1 MRQRLLSHATRIR
14 TRIFY
19 VLNVIRKKC
28 SLYCRTK
35 SYCERNSKCEL
46 CPLRYSILA
55 PRRIT
60 GLAAASGAAR
70 IDWTARAAASR
81 LFQRLEP
88 DPLGFRTLFAEAF
101 LLVGFVF
108 LVVAVK

>member
-35 SYCERNSKCEL
+35 PYCERNTKCEL
-46 CPLRYSILA
+46 CPLRYSILS
-55 PRRIT
+55 PRSIT
-60 GLAAASGAAR
+60 GLAAASGSAK
-70 IDWTARAAASR
+70 IDWTTRAAASR
-81 LFQRLEP
+81 LLQRLEP
-88 DPLGFRTLFAEAF
+88 DPLGFRALFA
-101 LLVGFVF
+101 
-108 LVVAVK
+108 